1 MAGVHSKWVTAKIE
15 EKLKN
20 MPAGGGRAATLVAKF
35 GPILT
40 QNDQIFVDRPGFFS
54 NSPPNSQQ
62 SSRQAH
68 GAF

>member
-1 MAGVHSKWVTAKIE
+1 MADVHSKWVTAKIE

-20 MPAGGGRAATLVAKF
+20 MPAGGGVATTLVAKNW
-35 GPILT
+35 PILT
-40 QNDQIFVDRPGFFS
+40 LNDQIFADRPGFFT